1 MYNSELE
8 DDHPLYL
15 LAEKLECLEED
26 VTKLEG
32 DQLLDYLEK
41 EGLLRHIENNEIFD
55 WSFLYHP
62 TAGLDDYQRL
72 VPHNYVSIIIY

>member
-41 EGLLRHIENNEIFD
+41 GGF
-55 WSFLYHP
+55 
-62 TAGLDDYQRL
+62 T
-72 VPHNYVSIIIY
+72 

>member
-1 MYNSELE
+1 MYNAELE

-26 VTKLEG
+26 VTKLDL
-32 DQLLDYLEK
+32 DQLLEYLEK
-41 EGLLRHIENNEIFD
+41 EGLLRQIENNMIFD

-62 TAGLDDYQRL
+62 LVGLDDYQRL
-72 VPHNYVSIIIY
+72 VPQNYVSVIMY